1 MKESSKNRTEYQ
13 KFLYSLFVK
22 YGIESPDE
30 SWSNSVWKVIVNNRL
45 SDFDLQNFYKE
56 LSEFNIKNP
65 SDENWTHVSH
75 DELEAAE
82 RFSVEDIKKAAD
94 RKKIA
99 DAKNMKKTAD
109 RKKIADAKKVK
120 DMNKVLERSYIA
132 HAKKV
137 KDMNKA
143 SESKKIADAKNMK
156 KTVERKRSVS
166 QVQKVNIPGIPRMEN
181 GIWVKDKLITNEQL
195 VMIVE
200 LHSKGATEEKT
211 SEEVGVSVIRIR
223 YIFTKLNKDNLKEL
237 MKKCPSCKE
246 EIKQEANK
254 CRYCGELQD
263 TEEVREMSEQ
273 RGRSVF
279 WSVFWISMLEWASG
293 PIIFFTV
300 VYFAF
305 FF

>member
-1 MKESSKNRTEYQ
+1 MKTSKNNRTDYQ
-13 KFLYSLFVK
+13 EFLYSLFQK
-22 YGIESPDE
+22 YEIEPDE
-30 SWSNSVWKVIVNNRL
+30 SWSNEVWKVIVNNRSTNKQNL
-45 SDFDLQNFYKE
+45 ANFYKE
-56 LSEFNIKNP
+56 LSDYNIKNP

-75 DELEAAE
+75 EELEAAE

-99 DAKNMKKTAD
+99 DAKKMKKTAD
-109 RKKIADAKKVK
+109 RKKIADVKKVK
-120 DMNKVLERSYIA
+120 DMNKVSERYSSA

-263 TEEVREMSEQ
+263 TKEVREMSEQ